1 MDKTAEDNA
10 QGSSHSITLLTCLN
24 QRHPSPDRRQIR
36 RQWIQGAQDWEI
48 DDAQWMHE
56 QDVVY
61 DQDFVGEEFD
71 G

>member
-1 MDKTAEDNA
+1 MDETADYA
-10 QGSSHSITLLTCLN
+10 QRSPQSITFLTCLN
-24 QRHPSPDRRQIR
+24 QRHPPPDRRQNR
-36 RQWIQGAQDWEI
+36 RQWIQGERDWEV